1 MTTETEIDAPFG
13 RTTTGLAHTHAY
25 YALIG
30 PSPHCEP
37 GDRATA
43 LAYATRI
50 EQAIQRGRWHPYEST
65 RLRKLRAKWVRR
77 AIGQDKRFN
86 LVGTKGG
93 RLPTD
98 VEASLGRGRH
108 GRGNKKDTPH
118 PHYVDVAE
126 RNRGEF
132 GFTVRTKKQSRPTEE
147 QLQAWQDAD
156 LPQGK
161 AKGTSGSIDP
171 DNDVFE
177 PEPGEIE
184 LPVIPAARQYLI
196 PGQDTKGHAHRVY
209 CRVMPAHYRALCA
222 LERSKQFGF
231 RTIGDVIRWC
241 VDHGVRELTAR
252 GRVPQALSALAQV
265 DAIREVLLDE
275 QYYLEF
281 PQLFELMTTI
291 INKHLSAGAEK
302 EAVRLIAIVRHQ
314 IEQMGEEYWRE
325 KFMEELMKHYGTYLD
340 GSRQE
345 ATDFGDQ

>member
-1 MTTETEIDAPFG
+1 MTV
-13 RTTTGLAHTHAY
+13 HAY
-25 YALIG
+25 YARIG

-37 GDRATA
+37 GDYATA
-43 LAYATRI
+43 LAFLQRI
-50 EQAIQRGRWHPYEST
+50 ELAIVAGGWSPYEST
-65 RLRKLRAKWVRR
+65 RLRKLRAKWARR
-77 AIGQDKRFN
+77 AMGRDKRFT
-86 LVGTKGG
+86 LVGTRSG
-93 RLPTD
+93 RLPAD
-98 VEASLGRGRH
+98 VEMSLGRGRH

-118 PHYVDVAE
+118 PHFIDVEE
-126 RNRGEF
+126 RNTAAF
-132 GFTVRTKKQSRPTEE
+132 PFPVRTRKQARPTEE
-147 QLQAWQDAD
+147 QLQAWENAD
-156 LPQGK
+156 LPHGK
-161 AKGTSGSIDP
+161 ARGTGGSVDP
-171 DNDVFE
+171 DMDVFE
-177 PEPGEIE
+177 PEAGEIE

-281 PQLFELMTTI
+281 PQLFDTMTTI
-291 INKHLSAGAEK
+291 INRHLSAGAEK

-314 IEQMGEEYWRE
+314 IEQIGEEYWRT
-325 KFMEELMKHYGTYLD
+325 KFMEELMRHYGNYLD
-340 GSRQE
+340 GSRT
-345 ATDFGDQ
+345 ATADFGDSQ